1 MKKSVLC
8 IGHRGAKGHVTENTL
23 ESIQKALAL
32 GVDGIEIDVHRCAS
46 GELVVFHDLTLNRM
60 TDGEGEV
67 SDYTLK
73 ELKRLKVKGRFLI
86 PTLAQVLLLIDNKC
100 LLNIELKGQDTAK
113 EACRLIQFYIDKKGW
128 DYHNIIVSS
137 FQSSLLESVYKIN
150 NQIPLGVLSDTDL
163 DKAIAFAK
171 TVNAVSIHA
180 DYTMLTEENVQKLQ
194 ENYKVFAHTV
204 NNLKPLERMKEY
216 GVDGIISDY
225 PDRI

>member
-1 MKKSVLC
+1 VKKSVLC